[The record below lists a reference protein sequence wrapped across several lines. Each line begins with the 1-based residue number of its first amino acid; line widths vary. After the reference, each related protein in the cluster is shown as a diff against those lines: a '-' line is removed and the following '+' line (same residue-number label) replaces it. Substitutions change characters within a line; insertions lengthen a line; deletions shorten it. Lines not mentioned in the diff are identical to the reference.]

1 MTGYRTQE
9 VAELV
14 GMSPPQVRAYARTG
28 LLRPSRG
35 PRPAYYFTFHDLVL
49 LRTAKRLEEAQVPA
63 RRVRRVLHALSEQ
76 LPEGRSLT
84 EVTITA
90 EAAAIV
96 VHDSGR
102 TWNPESGQLLF
113 GFTGSTAPAG
123 DPLALVTRSCAEPE
137 GTTGEELFQMG
148 CELEACAPTEARDA
162 YDKTLELDPEHSGA
176 HVNLGRLDQDDGQ
189 YQRALDHYT
198 AALDADPEHAI
209 AQFNI
214 ASVMEHLERH
224 DEAITAY
231 LAAIGLDGSL
241 AEAHYRVAVL
251 YENQGLELEA
261 LRYLKQYR
269 SLVKRP

>member
-1 MTGYRTQE
+1 MTGYRTRE

-14 GMSPPQVRAYARTG
+14 GMSSPQVRAYARTG

-102 TWNPESGQLLF
+102 AWNPESGQLFF
-113 GFTGSTAPAG
+113 GFTSTVAPAGNAVALGTRPSTAPE
-123 DPLALVTRSCAEPE
+123 D
-137 GTTGEELFQMG
+137 TTGEGFFQMG
-148 CELEACAPTEARDA
+148 CQLEACAPAEARDA
-162 YDKTLELDPEHSGA
+162 YDKALELDPEHSGA
-176 HVNLGRLDQDDGQ
+176 HINLGRLDQDDGQ

-198 AALDADPEHAI
+198 AALVADPKHAI

-231 LAAIGLDGSL
+231 LDAINLDGSL

-269 SLVKRP
+269 SLVKRQ